1 MATTPPRLDGSSL
14 DAASWLTAADELGAA
29 VGEPVVLVELDAGE
43 APEWSAGSHP
53 VVVVGLHTHGWTG
66 RAEADEPCDIVVAA
80 DDALLD
86 GVLANVRKHPLAATA
101 LAVHLRGTPYTTVEV
116 GLAAESAVYSLL
128 QAGPEFAAW
137 LQSRKMSSVAPDVEP
152 PVLVE
157 RDGDRLVIT
166 LNRPRRHNAVNER
179 LRAVLADALTVGVL
193 DPSLSVDLHGAGP
206 SFSSGGDLAEFGFF
220 SDPAT
225 AHVSRLTRSPGRL
238 ISQLGDRVTVHL
250 HGACMGA
257 GIEMA
262 AFAGRIVADEA
273 ASISLPEIGIGLIPG
288 AGGTVSLPR
297 RIGRHRTALL
307 ALTGEPISAT
317 TALEWGLVDELR

>member
-14 DAASWLTAADELGAA
+14 DAARWLTAADELGAA
-29 VGEPVVLVELDAGE
+29 VGEPVVLVELDAD
-43 APEWSAGSHP
+43 APPVWSPGSHP
-53 VVVVGLHTHGWTG
+53 VVVVGVRAPGWTG
-66 RAEADEPCDIVVAA
+66 PAEPDEVCDVVVAA
-80 DDALLD
+80 DDPWLD
-86 GVLANVRKHPLAATA
+86 VVLANVRQHPLTSTA
-101 LAVHLRGTPYTTVEV
+101 LAVHLRRTLLTTVDE

-137 LQSRKMSSVAPDVEP
+137 LQSRAMPTVAPDVEP
-152 PVLVE
+152 PVLVT
-157 RDGDRLVIT
+157 RDGDLLTIT

-179 LRAVLADALTVGVL
+179 LRAALADALTVAVL
-193 DPSLSVDLHGAGP
+193 DAALTVDLRGAGP
-206 SFSSGGDLAEFGFF
+206 SFSSGGDLAEFGLF

-238 ISQLGDRVTVHL
+238 ISQLGDRITVHL

-262 AFAGRIVADEA
+262 AFAGRVVADEA
-273 ASISLPEIGIGLIPG
+273 AAISLPEIGIGLIPG

-307 ALTGEPISAT
+307 ALSGERISAT
-317 TALEWGLVDELR
+317 TAARLGPRR